1 LTVFC
6 GLSALDQQMKNTV
19 IPANTIGEVQSMIT
33 EIGEKEK
40 SLAAIWANL
49 SSFMKTTIARCGL

>member
-1 LTVFC
+1 
-6 GLSALDQQMKNTV
+6 MKNTV